1 MVIPVHRSPIWER
14 NTKMQCILRKT
25 ESKNGEY
32 AAADEKEGRG
42 GGGSSEASYLP
53 RGHQTDLRKTKASTH
68 KC

>member
-1 MVIPVHRSPIWER
+1 
-14 NTKMQCILRKT
+14 MQSILRKT

-32 AAADEKEGRG
+32 AAAEEEEGRG
-42 GGGSSEASYLP
+42 EGGSSEASYLP

>member
-1 MVIPVHRSPIWER
+1 
-14 NTKMQCILRKT
+14 MQSILRKA

-32 AAADEKEGRG
+32 AAAEEEEGRGG

-53 RGHQTDLRKTKASTH
+53 RGHQTDLRKTKASAH

>member
-1 MVIPVHRSPIWER
+1 
-14 NTKMQCILRKT
+14 MQSILRKT

-32 AAADEKEGRG
+32 AAAEEEEEGRGG

-53 RGHQTDLRKTKASTH
+53 RGHQTDLRKTKASAH